1 MSAAKLFDFFNLRK
15 KQIPNFLY
23 PSITNDFPLN
33 LRVL

>member
-15 KQIPNFLY
+15 KKIPNLLY
-23 PSITNDFPLN
+23 PSITDGFPLN